1 MLSGEQLA
9 TTPTPPAAQARTG
22 LAATLTTAP
31 IPGAALAIR
40 AVRAT
45 ADGSYHQIL
54 PLVRT
59 AQRLNGDD
67 YPASKQFAPALA
79 GRVSA
84 QIAGSRAVR
93 KLPDLPLMVRDPA
106 DGPSGQNGALIE
118 QCKRMRPS
126 RS

>member
-22 LAATLTTAP
+22 LAATLATAP
-31 IPGAALAIR
+31 IPEAALAIR

-59 AQRLNGDD
+59 AQRLNADD

-93 KLPDLPLMVRDPA
+93 KLPDLPRWALLPMSAFGR
-106 DGPSGQNGALIE
+106 GAMSVLIGGGSL
-118 QCKRMRPS
+118 R
-126 RS
+126 